1 MGLLKAQ
8 FESHVV
14 VVLHL
19 CSTCKKEV
27 EKSACESLPME
38 EQRKQ
43 QTVCTSL
50 CAVSIK
56 PL

>member
-43 QTVCTSL
+43 TVCTSL